1 MAFFFFFYKYS
12 IISYHTDNKWYS
24 LFRMVFF
31 LNNRNLEEY
40 SWEYFAVTVT
50 KED

>member
-1 MAFFFFFYKYS
+1 
-12 IISYHTDNKWYS
+12 
-24 LFRMVFF
+24 MVFA
-31 LNNRNLEEY
+31 LSNGVLWNNRNLEEY